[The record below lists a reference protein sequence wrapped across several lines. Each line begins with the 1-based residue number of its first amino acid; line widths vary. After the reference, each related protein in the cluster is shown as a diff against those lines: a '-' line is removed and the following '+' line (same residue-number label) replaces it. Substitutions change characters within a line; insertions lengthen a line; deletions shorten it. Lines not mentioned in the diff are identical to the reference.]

1 MAVLSGENR
10 RVMEAAKRLYA
21 EKLRDELEPQYNG
34 QIIAVEPESGE
45 YVLVRTFTEA
55 CDACRTRFGQKL
67 THMFRVGGGG
77 AVSIGSG
84 KRYGRIPGRA

>member
-1 MAVLSGENR
+1 MPKLSEKDQARISAAQKVYEEN
-10 RVMEAAKRLYA
+10 
-21 EKLRDELEPQYNG
+21 LRSQLEPQFIG

-45 YVLVRTFTEA
+45 FVLGKKFQDVSA
-55 CDACRTRFGQKL
+55 ACRARFGKKW
-67 THMFRVGGGG
+67 TFMFRVGGGG